1 MTLEEEFQL
10 EREIV
15 YIKADMLMAKKEHK
29 WLEYF
34 RLKRKIKK
42 KRRILQKKKKLEKDG
57 VTI

>member
-15 YIKADMLMAKKEHK
+15 YLKADMKLAKKDHK
-29 WLEYF
+29 WIEYF

-42 KRRILQKKKKLEKDG
+42 KRRILQKRRN
-57 VTI
+57 

>member
-15 YIKADMLMAKKEHK
+15 YLKADMLMAKKEHK

-42 KRRILQKKKKLEKDG
+42 RRKELVKWKK
-57 VTI
+57 

>member
-15 YIKADMLMAKKEHK
+15 YIKANMQIARKERK

-42 KRRILQKKKKLEKDG
+42 KRKELVKWKKSH
-57 VTI
+57 

>member
-1 MTLEEEFQL
+1 MTLEDEFQL

-15 YIKADMLMAKKEHK
+15 YIKADMQIAKKDHK

-42 KRRILQKKKKLEKDG
+42 KRRILQKRKN
-57 VTI
+57 

>member
-15 YIKADMLMAKKEHK
+15 YIKADMQIARKEHK

-34 RLKRKIKK
+34 RLKRKLRKK
-42 KRRILQKKKKLEKDG
+42 KGRLKGRIWK
-57 VTI
+57 

>member
-15 YIKADMLMAKKEHK
+15 YIKADMQIAKKEHK

-42 KRRILQKKKKLEKDG
+42 KRKELKKWKKLH
-57 VTI
+57 

>member
-15 YIKADMLMAKKEHK
+15 YIKADMQLAKKDHK
-29 WLEYF
+29 WIEYL

-42 KRRILQKKKKLEKDG
+42 KRRILQKKRKER
-57 VTI
+57 

>member
-15 YIKADMLMAKKEHK
+15 YIKADMQIAKKDHK

-42 KRRILQKKKKLEKDG
+42 KKRILKKMN
-57 VTI
+57 

>member
-15 YIKADMLMAKKEHK
+15 YIKADMQLARKEHK

-34 RLKRKIKK
+34 RLKRKLKK
-42 KRRILQKKKKLEKDG
+42 KRRILQKKKKER
-57 VTI
+57 